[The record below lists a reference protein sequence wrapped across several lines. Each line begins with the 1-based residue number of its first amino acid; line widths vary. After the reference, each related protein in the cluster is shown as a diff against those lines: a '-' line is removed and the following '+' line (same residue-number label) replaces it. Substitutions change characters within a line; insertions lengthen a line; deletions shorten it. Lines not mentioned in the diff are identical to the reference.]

1 MALPPPAGQLTG
13 VKGQDARLNV
23 LIADDSSVV
32 RERLAAL
39 LEDLPGVRIVS
50 ATASVRATLAS
61 VRRRRPDLVILDLNM
76 PDGSTLDAL
85 RQIGAEQV
93 QSAVVVL
100 TTDPSPEYRQRALEL
115 GAKAFFDKSHEF
127 MKVRELVRELAAR
140 GTPRL
145 EACHA

>member
-1 MALPPPAGQLTG
+1 MAALSQPGQLIV

-50 ATASVRATLAS
+50 ATASVRATLAG

-85 RQIGAEQV
+85 RQMRAEQMPA
-93 QSAVVVL
+93 AVLVL

-115 GAKAFFDKSHEF
+115 GAKAFFDKAHEF
-127 MKVRELVRELAAR
+127 MKVRELVRELAAASK
-140 GTPRL
+140 L